1 VARVLAA
8 GHGRSFYH
16 RRRPVPCLPRAGL
29 AGARRARQ
37 VRGVTL
43 YDFDDVGSDLELLPL
58 AARRALDVAGRRLSR
73 AGWRSLS
80 LEARRALIQAGSE
93 PRVDVAEIERLV
105 APAVPSADVVEP
117 APEPSADGVPASVV
131 AALGPDRPLPASVWA
146 ALAPL
151 DRYALANVC
160 ARGRAERIEA
170 AYAEI
175 VGHSAVSSHLG
186 PGGGARMVGIGE
198 KAITAR
204 RAVAEAIV
212 TLGPDAL
219 DRLRRHAVPKGDVLG
234 TARIAGILAAKRT
247 PELIP
252 LCHHVQLTRVVVDF
266 EILAD
271 VSAVRILASAEAAD
285 RTGVEM
291 ESLVAASVAALTL
304 YDMLKGV
311 DRGITIGPTRLLEK
325 TGGRTGEYRR

>member
-1 VARVLAA
+1 
-8 GHGRSFYH
+8 
-16 RRRPVPCLPRAGL
+16 
-29 AGARRARQ
+29 
-37 VRGVTL
+37 
-43 YDFDDVGSDLELLPL
+43 
-58 AARRALDVAGRRLSR
+58 
-73 AGWRSLS
+73 
-80 LEARRALIQAGSE
+80 
-93 PRVDVAEIERLV
+93 
-105 APAVPSADVVEP
+105 
-117 APEPSADGVPASVV
+117 
-131 AALGPDRPLPASVWA
+131 
-146 ALAPL
+146 
-151 DRYALANVC
+151 
-160 ARGRAERIEA
+160 
-170 AYAEI
+170 
-175 VGHSAVSSHLG
+175 
-186 PGGGARMVGIGE
+186 
-198 KAITAR
+198 
-204 RAVAEAIV
+204 
-212 TLGPDAL
+212 
-219 DRLRRHAVPKGDVLG
+219 LRRHAVPKGDVLG